1 MDIPKWLPNIVLFI
15 GLILISLNFAYI
27 VYIPEKYKN
36 TMKETVFNDSEA
48 VENYRKLLMYIK
60 NKPTSGIKI
69 VEDFNKRI
77 EGFPESFRPYNIMK
91 DFKNPLL

>member
-1 MDIPKWLPNIVLFI
+1 
-15 GLILISLNFAYI
+15 
-27 VYIPEKYKN
+27 
-36 TMKETVFNDSEA
+36 
-48 VENYRKLLMYIK
+48 MYIK